1 MKRIKSEKKDHRKI
15 LFFIC
20 GFIMLIP
27 SVLVPLLL
35 KLHTRVQYS
44 SIYSDYTIGQIAET
58 NVYAKESIDLID
70 KDATAEKIAET
81 RRAVKPVFTYSMTT
95 TRQLL
100 GTADKIREA
109 VASRD
114 RETLALMLGEDMATR
129 LLSLPLSRV
138 QILSVVYDILNDIL
152 EKGYFVQH
160 ELEEVIESGYSAI
173 TLSNRFDEASGSFDT
188 EIDLNGTDF
197 LVEANIRNFV
207 STRLYSG
214 VSGLTAQEAFLLE
227 DLIYEVVDCN
237 VFYDSVMTEQRR
249 QAAAASV
256 DSVVV
261 SVKKGQ
267 LLIEADRVV
276 NSDQVELL
284 QMLSTQSNNFSIP
297 ETIGHLIFE
306 IAIIGIC
313 LWVFD
318 VFLGKNNLHYHAYL
332 FLLTTGYVLSLIA
345 TYFLTLSA
353 STLNLEFGDS
363 FLPVFFLPLFMTE
376 ITGKKRLGFVASF
389 MISAFMS
396 MLPTTSI
403 MTFFFCVICGSSSV
417 FFVRFFNKRLDMVY
431 QWFFSTI
438 ACSSITLLFMF
449 ITQTSFNMVFTVL
462 LGTLINVATAY
473 IAMAAL
479 VPLSEKLFNLPTI
492 FRLYELAYGESPI
505 LARLSQAAPGTYSH
519 SMAVADLAEVGARA
533 IGANP
538 LLARVGGLYHDI
550 GKIEH
555 PEYFVE
561 NQGGGANKHD
571 EISPS
576 LSVAIIKSHV
586 KIGAERGR
594 EAGLPLEIVKTIAN
608 HHGNDIIQYFYH
620 EAMKLQAASSDESRE
635 TVKASDYSYNAEIPD
650 FRECGIVM
658 LADSI
663 EAASRTVT
671 PNASKYAKLIDSIF
685 MGKIER
691 GQLDNSGLTLNDIKT
706 LSETF
711 VKALVARNHSRIEY
725 PDDDDK

>member
-1 MKRIKSEKKDHRKI
+1 MKKIKTEKKDNRRL
-15 LFFIC
+15 LFIIC
-20 GFIMLIP
+20 GLIMLIP

-70 KDATAEKIAET
+70 RDATDQKIEEA
-81 RRAVKPVFTYSMTT
+81 RKAVKPVFSYSMTY
-95 TRQLL
+95 TRKLL
-100 GTADKIREA
+100 GEADLIREA
-109 VASRD
+109 VASGD
-114 RETLALMLGEDMATR
+114 KETLTLLLGSDMASR
-129 LLSLPLSRV
+129 LLALDRLS
-138 QILSVVYDILNDIL
+138 ILSAAYDILNEIL
-152 EKGYFVQH
+152 ETGYFVQH
-160 ELEEVIESGYSAI
+160 ELEEVVEEGYSSV
-173 TLSNRFDEASGSFDT
+173 TLGNRYDEETGSFDREIVLDGT
-188 EIDLNGTDF
+188 EF
-197 LVEANIRNFV
+197 LVDANIREFIAK
-207 STRLYSG
+207 RLYSG

-227 DLIYEVVDCN
+227 DLIYELVDYN
-237 VFYDSVMTEQRR
+237 VFYDRTMTEQRR
-249 QAAAASV
+249 LKAESSV
-256 DSVVV
+256 DSVVI
-261 SVKKGQ
+261 SVRKGQ
-267 LLIEADRVV
+267 LLIEADHVV
-276 NSDQVELL
+276 NNEQVELL
-284 QMLSTQSNNFSIP
+284 RMLSTQSNNFSIP
-297 ETIGHLIFE
+297 ETIGHLIFD
-306 IAIIGIC
+306 IAIIVIG

-318 VFLGKNNLHYHAYL
+318 VFLGPRNLHYRAYL
-332 FLLTTGYVLSLIA
+332 SLLTAGYVLSLVA
-345 TYFLTLSA
+345 TYFLSLSA
-353 STLNLEFGDS
+353 SKLNLEFGDS

-376 ITGKKRLGFVASF
+376 VTGYKRIGFVSSF

-396 MLPTTSI
+396 TLPTTSI

-417 FFVRFFNKRLDMVY
+417 FFIRFFNRRLDVVY
-431 QWFFSTI
+431 QWFFSSL
-438 ACSSITLLFMF
+438 ACSAITLLFMF
-449 ITQTSFNMVFTVL
+449 ITQTSFNIVFTVL

-473 IAMAAL
+473 VVMAAML
-479 VPLSEKLFNLPTI
+479 PLSEKLFNLPTI

-505 LARLSQAAPGTYSH
+505 LSRLSQAAPGTYSH

-561 NQGGGANKHD
+561 NQSGGVNKHD

-586 KIGAERGR
+586 KIGAEKGR

-620 EAMKLQAASSDESRE
+620 EAMKLQAASNDDRGE
-635 TVKASDYSYNAEIPD
+635 TVKASDFSYNAEIPD

>member
-1 MKRIKSEKKDHRKI
+1 MKRIKTEKKDNRKA
-15 LFFIC
+15 LFIIC
-20 GFIMLIP
+20 GLIMLIP

-44 SIYSDYTIGQIAET
+44 SVYSGFTVGEIAEQ
-58 NVYAKESIDLID
+58 NVYAKESMDLID
-70 KDATAEKIAET
+70 KEATALQKEAA
-81 RRAVKPVFTYSMTT
+81 RLSVNPVFSYSMTNT
-95 TRQLL
+95 AQLL
-100 GTADKIREA
+100 GTADIVREC
-109 VASRD
+109 VATRNA
-114 RETLALMLGEDMATR
+114 EKLTGILGENLADR
-129 LLSLPLSRV
+129 LLSLQRVSALS
-138 QILSVVYDILNDIL
+138 LVYDILGDIL
-152 EKGYFVQH
+152 EKGYFVRH
-160 ELEEVIESGYSAI
+160 ELEQVMADGYTVI
-173 TLSNRFDEASGSFDT
+173 TLGNRYVDGQETFDS
-188 EIDLNGTDF
+188 EIDLENGDY
-197 LVEANIRNFV
+197 LVDSNIREYI
-207 STRLYSG
+207 SARLYP
-214 VSGLTAQEAFLLE
+214 GLTGISAQEALLLE
-227 DLIYEVVDCN
+227 DLIYELIDSN
-237 VFYDSVMTEQRR
+237 VFYDARMTEQRR
-249 QAAAASV
+249 QAAEEAV
-256 DSVVV
+256 PSVVI

-267 LLIEADRVV
+267 ILIEADHVV
-276 NSDQVELL
+276 TRDQVALL
-284 QMLSTQSNNFSIP
+284 KMLSTQSNNFSFP
-297 ETIGHLIFE
+297 ETLGHLIFD
-306 IAIIGIC
+306 IAIIVIG

-318 VFLGKNNLHYHAYL
+318 VFLGKRNLHYGAHMA
-332 FLLTTGYVLSLIA
+332 LLTTGYVLSLVA
-345 TYFLTLSA
+345 TYFLSLSA
-353 STLNLEFGDS
+353 SKLNLEFGDT

-376 ITGKKRLGFVASF
+376 ITGYKRVGFVSSF
-389 MISAFMS
+389 MISAFMAT
-396 MLPTTSI
+396 LPTTSI

-417 FFVRFFNKRLDMVY
+417 FFVRFFNRRLDMVY

-438 ACSSITLLFMF
+438 VCSAITLLFMF

-462 LGTLINVATAY
+462 LGTIINVAAAY
-473 IAMAAL
+473 VVMSAL
-479 VPLSEKLFNLPTI
+479 VPLSEKVFNLPTV
-492 FRLYELAYGESPI
+492 FRLYELAYGESPL
-505 LARLSQAAPGTYSH
+505 LARLSQAAPGTFSH
-519 SMAVADLAEVGARA
+519 SMAVADLAEVGAKA
-533 IGANP
+533 IGANS

-550 GKIEH
+550 GKLEH

-586 KIGAERGR
+586 KIGAEKGR
-594 EAGLPLEIVKTIAN
+594 EAGLPIEIVKTIAN

-620 EAMKLQAASSDESRE
+620 EAMKLQAASSDDRGE

-691 GQLDNSGLTLNDIKT
+691 GQLDNSGLTMNDIRT
-706 LSETF
+706 LAETF

>member
-1 MKRIKSEKKDHRKI
+1 MKKIKTEKKDNRRL
-15 LFFIC
+15 LFIIC
-20 GFIMLIP
+20 GLIMLIP

-70 KDATAEKIAET
+70 RDATDQKIEEA
-81 RRAVKPVFTYSMTT
+81 RKAVKPVFSYSMTY
-95 TRQLL
+95 TRKLL
-100 GTADKIREA
+100 GEDDLIREA
-109 VASRD
+109 VATGAK
-114 RETLALMLGEDMATR
+114 ETLTLLLGSDMASR
-129 LLSLPLSRV
+129 LLALDRLS
-138 QILSVVYDILNDIL
+138 ILSAAYDILNEIL
-152 EKGYFVQH
+152 ETGYFVQH
-160 ELEEVIESGYSAI
+160 ELEEVVEEGYSSV
-173 TLSNRFDEASGSFDT
+173 TLGNRYDEETGSFDREIVLDGT
-188 EIDLNGTDF
+188 EF
-197 LVEANIRNFV
+197 LVDATIREFIAK
-207 STRLYSG
+207 RLYSG

-227 DLIYEVVDCN
+227 DLIYELVDYN
-237 VFYDSVMTEQRR
+237 VFYDRTMTEQRR
-249 QAAAASV
+249 LKAESSV
-256 DSVVV
+256 DSVVI
-261 SVKKGQ
+261 SVRKGQ
-267 LLIEADRVV
+267 LLIEADHVV
-276 NSDQVELL
+276 NNEQVELL
-284 QMLSTQSNNFSIP
+284 RMLSTQSNNFSIP
-297 ETIGHLIFE
+297 ETIGHLIFD
-306 IAIIGIC
+306 IAIIVIG

-318 VFLGKNNLHYHAYL
+318 VFLGPRNLHYRAYL
-332 FLLTTGYVLSLIA
+332 SLLTAGYVLSLVA
-345 TYFLTLSA
+345 TYFLSLSA
-353 STLNLEFGDS
+353 SKLNLEFGDS

-376 ITGKKRLGFVASF
+376 VTGYKRIGFVSSF

-396 MLPTTSI
+396 TLPTTSI

-417 FFVRFFNKRLDMVY
+417 FFIRFFNRRLDVVY
-431 QWFFSTI
+431 QWFFSSL
-438 ACSSITLLFMF
+438 ACSAITLLFMF
-449 ITQTSFNMVFTVL
+449 ITQTSFNIVFTVL

-473 IAMAAL
+473 VVMAAML
-479 VPLSEKLFNLPTI
+479 PLSEKLFNLPTI

-505 LARLSQAAPGTYSH
+505 LSRLSQAAPGTYSH

-561 NQGGGANKHD
+561 NQSGGVNKHD

-586 KIGAERGR
+586 KIGAEKGR

-620 EAMKLQAASSDESRE
+620 EAMKLQAASNDDRGE
-635 TVKASDYSYNAEIPD
+635 TVKASDFSYNAEIPD